1 MSQTAK
7 IKKHLLAGKKI
18 TPLQA
23 LRKFG
28 CFRLAARISDLRG
41 SMNVKTTIKVHKG
54 KQYAEY
60 SIK

>member
-28 CFRLAARISDLRG
+28 CFRLAARIADIRKDIRI
-41 SMNVKTTIKVHKG
+41 NTTIKSHKG

-60 SIK
+60 SLW